1 MDRTDPVAGRP
12 WTVAL
17 AAARSRLRR
26 TLRGAASPPPQVE
39 ELGWTIPHDRTISED
54 RICIVGSGWRFLSG
68 ISYYT
73 CQLSNAVSE
82 RHDTFAILMR
92 RLLPRRA
99 YPGSSR
105 VGADLSRLRYR
116 DTVDCYDGV
125 DYYWIPS
132 IIGAVRFLRARRP
145 TVLVL
150 QWWTGT
156 VLHSY
161 LLLAA
166 VARRGGAR
174 VIIEFHEILDTGE
187 AANPLVRAYV
197 SRLIQPLM
205 RMTDGFIVHST
216 VDREALRA
224 KYGLGDKP
232 LVVSPHGPFTYLT
245 SSSGVRDGSAAE
257 RRPSDCCRLLFFGT
271 IRPYKGLEH
280 LVEAFDGL
288 TDEEVARFHLTVVG
302 ETWEG
307 WDLPIRMIA
316 TARHR
321 ERITLINH
329 YVTDDEVA
337 RHFAETDAVVLPYL
351 RSSASGPLQLAMS
364 QGLPVAVTKVGGLV
378 EAASDYEGI
387 RFVQPGDIADLRQA
401 LLELPAM
408 TGQTYADPHS
418 WDRSVERLE
427 ELLAAIRKGV
437 DNETAEAKPVA
448 GTTIGAVAVP
458 GGMPRALRGSARG

>member
-1 MDRTDPVAGRP
+1 LT
-12 WTVAL
+12 
-17 AAARSRLRR
+17 
-26 TLRGAASPPPQVE
+26 
-39 ELGWTIPHDRTISED
+39 
-54 RICIVGSGWRFLSG
+54 
-68 ISYYT
+68 
-73 CQLSNAVSE
+73 NAVSE

-105 VGADLSRLRYR
+105 VGADLTRLRYSE
-116 DTVDCYDGV
+116 TVDCFDGV

-132 IIGAVRFLRARRP
+132 IVRAVRFLRARRP

-174 VIIEFHEILDTGE
+174 VIIEFHEVLDTGE

-197 SRLIQPLM
+197 STLIKPLM
-205 RMTDGFIVHST
+205 RMADGFIAHST
-216 VDREALRA
+216 VDRDTLRE
-224 KYGLGDKP
+224 KYVLGSKP
-232 LVVSPHGPFTYLT
+232 LVVSPHGPFNYLA
-245 SSSGVRDGSAAE
+245 SSRGDGTAPE
-257 RRPSDCCRLLFFGT
+257 RRPSECCRLLFFGT

-288 TDEEVARFHLTVVG
+288 TDAEAARFHLTVVG

-307 WDLPIRMIA
+307 WDLPIRMIS

-321 ERITLINH
+321 DRITLINH

-337 RHFAETDAVVLPYL
+337 RHFAEADAIVLPYL

-378 EAASDYEGI
+378 EAAGEYEGA
-387 RFVQPGDIADLRQA
+387 RFVHPGDIADLRQA

-408 TGQTYADPHS
+408 AGRRYSDPHS

-427 ELLAAIRKGV
+427 ELLAAIRTGRKASAKGTGKVKSADGSRAGAPAVPRPRGV
-437 DNETAEAKPVA
+437 DVLPVFVA
-448 GTTIGAVAVP
+448 GDGAMGGEPLGSPRCVP
-458 GGMPRALRGSARG
+458 GASRGRARG

>member
-1 MDRTDPVAGRP
+1 VT
-12 WTVAL
+12 
-17 AAARSRLRR
+17 AAERVRSDSHHSSGVR
-26 TLRGAASPPPQVE
+26 APE
-39 ELGWTIPHDRTISED
+39 ISRD

-73 CQLSNAVSE
+73 CQLTNAISE

-105 VGADLSRLRYR
+105 VGSDLSRLRYS

-161 LLLAA
+161 LLLAV
-166 VARRGGAR
+166 VARRVGAR
-174 VIIEFHEILDTGE
+174 VIIEFHEVLDTGE

-197 SRLIQPLM
+197 SRLIKPLM
-205 RMTDGFIVHST
+205 RMADGFIAHST
-216 VDREALRA
+216 VDRDALREQ
-224 KYGLGDKP
+224 YGLGDKP
-232 LVVSPHGPFTYLT
+232 SVVSPHGPFDYLT
-245 SSSGVRDGSAAE
+245 PSRGDGRARE

-288 TDEEVARFHLTVVG
+288 TEEEVQRYQLTVVG

-307 WDLPIRMIA
+307 WDLPIQMIA

-329 YVTDDEVA
+329 YVADDEVA
-337 RHFAETDAVVLPYL
+337 RHFADADAVVLPYL
-351 RSSASGPLQLAMS
+351 RSSASGPLHLAMS

-378 EAASDYEGI
+378 EAASDYGGT
-387 RFVQPGDIADLRQA
+387 RFVEPGDVADLRQA

-408 TGQTYADPHS
+408 AGRSYSDPHS
-418 WDRSVERLE
+418 WVRSVERIE
-427 ELLAAIRKGV
+427 ELLAAIRSARTTA
-437 DNETAEAKPVA
+437 DNRTAQATPADGNRAGAFAVSRPGGGDVWPVFV
-448 GTTIGAVAVP
+448 GCEGATGSDPLGRSQRVP
-458 GGMPRALRGSARG
+458 GALRGRARG